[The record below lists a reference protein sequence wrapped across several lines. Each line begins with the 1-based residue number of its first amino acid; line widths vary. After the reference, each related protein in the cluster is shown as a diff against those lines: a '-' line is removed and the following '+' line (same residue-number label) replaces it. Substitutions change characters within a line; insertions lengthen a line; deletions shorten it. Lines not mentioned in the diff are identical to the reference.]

1 MKDMRN
7 TILFAFALLLAGA
20 CNPSGLF
27 SFGED
32 PAKKEYPLEHGMMV
46 LGKQLEDP
54 YSVRNITKALESL
67 YPTKA
72 GTVDVSETDLYVR
85 VLPKS
90 QEEYDYL
97 LSLGMEMLDHPLDY
111 EIVREGDYYH
121 DPSIPEGDIT
131 WQYAVVRP
139 DFEFPAGV
147 RYEVLDHCHITEHE
161 VFTRA
166 GEDGIDWDA
175 VERESFR
182 LTGNAHLLDDAPRT
196 KGGAAKPS
204 GRITLVDGLKP
215 NAVEGVK
222 GVRVACNVF
231 VKIGQAY
238 TDTEGYYSI
247 DKSFSTEPRYWL
259 VFKNK
264 KGYGIGL
271 NLILVGGSSSTM
283 GKQSQEGCSL
293 EVDAGSDR
301 SLFARCVVNNAVWDY
316 FEKCKTAAGSIK
328 APPANLRLWL
338 FSAFGSSS
346 AMMLHHGAGVDHEL
360 VKKYLGDWA
369 PVVKWFLPDVTIG
382 YKNYDDYDS
391 IYATVVHELAHA
403 SHFQQVEKAW
413 WDILIEYTLT
423 SYVESGLMT
432 YGTGGEENAGYCEV
446 AEMWAYYLSSKFY
459 RERYPRSAA
468 MFGTSYWFYPQI
480 FSYLDDRGL
489 DYFKIYQSLVPTV
502 TDRDKLRDKLLALYP
517 DFKTNILLA
526 FNRYL

>member
-1 MKDMRN
+1 MKDTRN
-7 TILFAFALLLAGA
+7 IILFALALMLAVG

-27 SFGED
+27 SIGED
-32 PAKKEYPLEHGMMV
+32 PVKKETRLEHGMMV
-46 LGKQLEDP
+46 LGRQLEDP

-67 YPTKA
+67 YPAKA

-85 VLPKS
+85 FLPKS
-90 QEEYDYL
+90 QEEYDHL
-97 LSLGMEMLDHPLDY
+97 LSIGVEMLDHPLDY

-121 DPSIPEGDIT
+121 DPEVPDGDIT

-139 DFEFPAGV
+139 NFEFPAGV

-161 VFTRA
+161 VFTRS
-166 GEDGIDWDA
+166 EDGIDWDA

-182 LTGNAHLLDDAPRT
+182 LTGNAHLLDDAPGT

-204 GRITLVDGLKP
+204 GRITLVDGLQP
-215 NAVEGVK
+215 YVTEGVK

-238 TDTEGYYSI
+238 TDAEGYYSI

-283 GKQSQEGCSL
+283 GRHSQEGCSL
-293 EVDAGSDR
+293 EVDSSCDR

-316 FEKCKTAAGSIK
+316 FEKCKTSAGSIK
-328 APPANLRLWL
+328 TPPANLRLWL
-338 FSAFGSSS
+338 FSGLGASST
-346 AMMLHHGAGVDHEL
+346 MMLHHGAGMDHEL
-360 VKKYLGDWA
+360 IKQYLGDWA
-369 PVVKWFLPDVTIG
+369 PIVKWFLPDVTIG
-382 YKNYDDYDS
+382 YKNYEDYDS
-391 IYATVVHELAHA
+391 IYGTVVHELAHA
-403 SHFQQVEKAW
+403 SHFEQVGKDW

-423 SYVESGLMT
+423 SYVSSGLMT

-459 RERYPRSAA
+459 RMRYPRSSV

-489 DYFKIYQSLVPTV
+489 DHYKIFQSLVPAV
-502 TDRDKLRDKLLALYP
+502 TDRDKLKDKLLALYP